1 MRITLSFRSFLL
13 IGLALVSLLACNSIL
28 PFGGGS
34 SAATLAE
41 VAVYPGATELV
52 EGDSNIAD
60 TLAQNVE
67 QNEAMKQAMSGLG
80 NTIDQKGFQLPAETS
95 WDQIKAFYG
104 KELEAAG
111 WSSGL
116 GGIAGSFVD
125 LNAMMEAANQGND
138 MAKTAL
144 WSKDKQTLTLVMI
157 TDPTDSSQKQLI
169 FSLSSQ

>member
-1 MRITLSFRSFLL
+1 MRTNLSFRSLLL
-13 IGLALVSLLACNSIL
+13 IGLALLSLLACNSLL
-28 PFGGGS
+28 PFGGGG

-41 VAVYPGATELV
+41 VPVYPGATELV
-52 EGDSNIAD
+52 EGESNIAD

-80 NTIDQKGFQLPAETS
+80 NTIDQKGFQLPAESS
-95 WDQIKAFYG
+95 WDEVKEFYG

-125 LNAMMEAANQGND
+125 LNAMMEVANESND
-138 MAKTAL
+138 MAKTAI
-144 WSKDKQTLTLVMI
+144 WSKDKQTLTVIMI
-157 TDPTDSSQKQLI
+157 TDPTDPGQKQLI